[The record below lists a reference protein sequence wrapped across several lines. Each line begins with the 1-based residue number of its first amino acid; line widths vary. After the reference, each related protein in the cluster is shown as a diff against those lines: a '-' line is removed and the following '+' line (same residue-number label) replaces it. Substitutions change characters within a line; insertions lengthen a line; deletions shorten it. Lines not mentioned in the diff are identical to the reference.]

1 MNTYRREGLL
11 RVCFGDQQLCELKAL
26 LTTSSRIT
34 SVLGS
39 VEVRYNV
46 GGLDQRKL
54 DTQLIVPPINPA
66 TGGATSTPPQ
76 HPQAPY
82 LHSGAT
88 KAGHLCLRFSQR
100 LNIANF
106 DMNIGDRDVR

>member
-1 MNTYRREGLL
+1 MNTREGLL
-11 RVCFGDQQLCELKAL
+11 KVCFGDQQLCELKAL

-34 SVLGS
+34 SVLGG

-66 TGGATSTPPQ
+66 T
-76 HPQAPY
+76 
-82 LHSGAT
+82 SGAT
-88 KAGHLCLRFSQR
+88 TPPLAPPRLLILVQQR
-100 LNIANF
+100 LDICVS
-106 DMNIGDRDVR
+106 DSHRD

>member
-11 RVCFGDQQLCELKAL
+11 RVCCGDQQLCELKAV
-26 LTTSSRIT
+26 LTTS

-54 DTQLIVPPINPA
+54 DTRLIVPPINPA
-66 TGGATSTPPQ
+66 T
-76 HPQAPY
+76 
-82 LHSGAT
+82 SGAT
-88 KAGHLCLRFSQR
+88 TPPHTTLRLLICTLVQQR
-100 LNIANF
+100 LDICVS
-106 DMNIGDRDVR
+106 DSHKD

>member
-1 MNTYRREGLL
+1 MNTREGLL
-11 RVCFGDQQLCELKAL
+11 KVCFGDQQLCELKAV

-66 TGGATSTPPQ
+66 TSGATTTPPH

-82 LHSGAT
+82 PGAT

>member
-1 MNTYRREGLL
+1 MNTREGLL

-66 TGGATSTPPQ
+66 T
-76 HPQAPY
+76 
-82 LHSGAT
+82 SGAT
-88 KAGHLCLRFSQR
+88 NPPPTPPPGSLSWCNKGWTSVSQI
-100 LNIANF
+100 LTETEHCKL
-106 DMNIGDRDVR
+106 

>member
-11 RVCFGDQQLCELKAL
+11 RVCCGDQQLCELKAV
-26 LTTSSRIT
+26 LTTS

-54 DTQLIVPPINPA
+54 DTRLIVPPINPA
-66 TGGATSTPPQ
+66 TSATTPLPPT
-76 HPQAPY
+76 HPLAPY

-106 DMNIGDRDVR
+106 DMNIADLDVR

>member
-1 MNTYRREGLL
+1 MNTQEGLL
-11 RVCFGDQQLCELKAL
+11 KVCFGDQQLCELKAV

-54 DTQLIVPPINPA
+54 DTRLIVPPINPA
-66 TGGATSTPPQ
+66 TSVATTTPPH

>member
-1 MNTYRREGLL
+1 MNTREGLL
-11 RVCFGDQQLCELKAL
+11 RVCFGDQQLCELKAV
-26 LTTSSRIT
+26 LTTSSKIT

-66 TGGATSTPPQ
+66 TSGATNPPH

-88 KAGHLCLRFSQR
+88 KAGHLCLRFSHR

-106 DMNIGDRDVR
+106 DVNIGDWDVR

>member
-11 RVCFGDQQLCELKAL
+11 RVCCGDQQLCELKAV

-54 DTQLIVPPINPA
+54 DTRLIVPPINPA
-66 TGGATSTPPQ
+66 TNPPH

-106 DMNIGDRDVR
+106 DMNIADLDVR

>member
-1 MNTYRREGLL
+1 M
-11 RVCFGDQQLCELKAL
+11 

-54 DTQLIVPPINPA
+54 DTRLIVPPINPA
-66 TGGATSTPPQ
+66 T
-76 HPQAPY
+76 
-82 LHSGAT
+82 SGAT
-88 KAGHLCLRFSQR
+88 TPPHTTPRLLILVQQR
-100 LNIANF
+100 LDICVS
-106 DMNIGDRDVR
+106 DSHRD

>member
-1 MNTYRREGLL
+1 MNTQEGLL
-11 RVCFGDQQLCELKAL
+11 KVCFGDQQLCELKAV

-54 DTQLIVPPINPA
+54 DTRLIVPPINPA
-66 TGGATSTPPQ
+66 T
-76 HPQAPY
+76 
-82 LHSGAT
+82 SGAT
-88 KAGHLCLRFSQR
+88 NPPTPPPGSLSALWCNKGWTSVSQI
-100 LNIANF
+100 LTKTEHCKL
-106 DMNIGDRDVR
+106 

>member
-1 MNTYRREGLL
+1 MNTQEGLL
-11 RVCFGDQQLCELKAL
+11 KVCFGDQQLCELKAV

-54 DTQLIVPPINPA
+54 DTRLIVPPINPA
-66 TGGATSTPPQ
+66 N
-76 HPQAPY
+76 
-82 LHSGAT
+82 SGAT
-88 KAGHLCLRFSQR
+88 NPPHTTPRLLICTLVQQR
-100 LNIANF
+100 LDISVS
-106 DMNIGDRDVR
+106 DSHKD